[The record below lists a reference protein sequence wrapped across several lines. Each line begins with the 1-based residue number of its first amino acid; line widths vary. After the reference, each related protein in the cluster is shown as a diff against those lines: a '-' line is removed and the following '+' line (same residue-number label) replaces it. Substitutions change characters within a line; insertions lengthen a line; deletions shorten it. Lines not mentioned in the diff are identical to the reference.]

1 MEEALA
7 RMMGALEI
15 AQNVADTINEDIQMT
30 PLIQYETDIVKTTE
44 VIKAISAT
52 NGLRVHTR
60 GRQPKPP
67 KPKPLPPTIA
77 RDNSILRDDQRAEFA
92 QERVY
97 EATKIFTAPLPTTVT
112 MEGVMVNVLFHE
124 KDLIL
129 ACVPDNEIVAY
140 RCNFGKHIYPGYTE
154 PIKHKHSDR
163 GRKKLEKKKK
173 NRKKQGDGTEFSSQL
188 TFVIRSSLEPDPVD
202 GIIPENTRVYKFK
215 LFRTGKIQLPGARP
229 EMIEDVVYCAYRIAA
244 ITNKL
249 LHPDEPDESK
259 HAKLLDL
266 VPVMKNYKFACMIP
280 PRTLID
286 LNVLKQAFE
295 EQRRVHGAASLIHLI
310 KYTRQDTKLSI
321 KFNTPIV
328 GCAKKRTRVNI
339 FMRGKI
345 NILGANDAATT
356 RKIIDL
362 MHNVFLDKWNKGLIA
377 YENQPADIPE
387 RPLPVA
393 SPIELPE
400 MPEEDYNDIWNLLSS
415 CVDSDD
421 TNDSTETDIDD
432 STDSDS
438 ESFVEPFEQYL
449 DDLASDEHI

>member
-1 MEEALA
+1 MEEALL
-7 RMMGALEI
+7 RMMGALDNAQSI
-15 AQNVADTINEDIQMT
+15 ADDIIAVHGDKLNHDASVA
-30 PLIQYETDIVKTTE
+30 QYETDIVKTTE
-44 VIKAISAT
+44 TIKAI
-52 NGLRVHTR
+52 RVHTR

-77 RDNSILRDDQRAEFA
+77 RTNSILIDEQREEFA

-97 EATKIFTAPLPTTVT
+97 EATRIFTSPLPTTVT

-124 KDLIL
+124 KDLIEL
-129 ACVPDNEIVAY
+129 TVPDSEVVAY

-154 PIKHKHSDR
+154 PIKHKHSIR
-163 GRKKLEKKKK
+163 GRKKIEKKKK

-244 ITNKL
+244 ITNQL
-249 LHPDEPDESK
+249 LHPNEPDESR

-266 VPVMKNYKFACMIP
+266 VPVMKNYKFACLIP

-286 LNVLKQAFE
+286 LNVLKASFE
-295 EQRRVHGAASLIHLI
+295 EHRRKHGASSLIHLI

-362 MHNVFLDKWNKGLIA
+362 MHNVFLDKWDKGLIA
-377 YENQPADIPE
+377 YENQPADLPD

-400 MPEEDYNDIWNLLSS
+400 MSPEDYSDIWDYMSS
-415 CVDSDD
+415 CVD
-421 TNDSTETDIDD
+421 
-432 STDSDS
+432 DSDS
-438 ESFVEPFEQYL
+438 DISDDSDSDDSDDEELFE
-449 DDLASDEHI
+449 